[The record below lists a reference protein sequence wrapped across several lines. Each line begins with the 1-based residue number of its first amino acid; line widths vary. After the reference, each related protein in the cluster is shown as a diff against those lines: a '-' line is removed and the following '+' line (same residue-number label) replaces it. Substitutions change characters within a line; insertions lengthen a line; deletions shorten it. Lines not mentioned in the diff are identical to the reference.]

1 LEGLEK
7 KIEEAKSRE
16 RGAYK
21 ITRKSSIKGSISP
34 HSWHKKI
41 ISAEIRCPDH
51 VYADAADFRCWRFW
65 RIFSAAIAGVIESL
79 ALDAF
84 SLTRYM
90 ISLD

>member
-1 LEGLEK
+1 LRRRLKKLKVGNAELTKLLE
-7 KIEEAKSRE
+7 
-16 RGAYK
+16 
-21 ITRKSSIKGSISP
+21 SP
-34 HSWHKKI
+34 LLRVPFLLIHGTKKI